1 MKMEFLRTHRER
13 ANAPVKEPVKEPVKA
28 PVKEPEPLEAIEDVW
43 TPAAQMATIG
53 IFVILLVAA
62 LYLSRPVLLPV
73 VAAMVI
79 GTTLAPIV
87 KAAARHRVSPWAT
100 AIVLGVVLVVAA
112 GVAVTLLAAPVSEWI
127 GKAPEIGAAIKQKL
141 YVLDR
146 PLAALRELQEVFL
159 PTIGRTVAVEPSQLG
174 MVTPVISVVTP
185 AVIEVTLFFVTL
197 VFFLATQFDF
207 RRYMASFFT
216 SRNAKL
222 RFIRITNDIE
232 EHLGSYVAVVTIINF
247 GLGVVV
253 AIGAWL
259 FGLPSPI
266 IFGIMAA
273 VLNYIPY
280 IGAACM
286 TLILLGVGL
295 VTFPSLGMALIPPA
309 TFVAVATIEGQF
321 ITPTVLGHRLTLN
334 PLVVLLALAFWAWL
348 WGPMGA
354 FLAVPLTI
362 VGLVTLQHLFP
373 PDESKLPD

>member
-1 MKMEFLRTHRER
+1 VKVDFLRSPRER
-13 ANAPVKEPVKEPVKA
+13 AKTPPVKE
-28 PVKEPEPLEAIEDVW
+28 PVKEPEPLEAVEDVW
-43 TPAAQMATIG
+43 TSAAQMATVG
-53 IFVILLVAA
+53 IFVLLLVAA
-62 LYLSRPVLLPV
+62 LYLIRPVLLPV

-87 KAAARHRVSPWAT
+87 KAAARHRVSPWVT
-100 AIVLGVVLVVAA
+100 AIALGVVLIVIAS
-112 GVAVTLLAAPVSEWI
+112 VAVTLLAAPVSEWI
-127 GKAPEIGAAIKQKL
+127 GKAPEIGAAIRQKL

-146 PLAALRELQEVFL
+146 PLAALRELQEVIL
-159 PTIGRTVAVEPSQLG
+159 PAQGTTVAVEPSLS

-207 RRYMASFFT
+207 RRYTASFFT

-259 FGLPSPI
+259 FGFPSPI
-266 IFGIMAA
+266 IFGVLAA

-280 IGAACM
+280 IGAACV

-295 VTFPSLGMALIPPA
+295 VTFPSLGLALIPSA
-309 TFVAVATIEGQF
+309 AFVAVATIEGQF
-321 ITPTVLGHRLTLN
+321 ITPTVLGRRLTLN
-334 PLVVLLALAFWAWL
+334 PMVVLLALAFWAWL

>member
-1 MKMEFLRTHRER
+1 MDFLRSPRER
-13 ANAPVKEPVKEPVKA
+13 AKTPPVKEPVKEP
-28 PVKEPEPLEAIEDVW
+28 EPLEAIEAIEDVW
-43 TPAAQMATIG
+43 TPAAQMATVG
-53 IFVILLVAA
+53 IFVLLLVAA

-73 VAAMVI
+73 VAAMII

-87 KAAARHRVSPWAT
+87 KAAARRRVSPWVT
-100 AIVLGVVLVVAA
+100 AIALGVVLIVAA
-112 GVAVTLLAAPVSEWI
+112 AVAVTLLAAPVSEWI

-159 PTIGRTVAVEPSQLG
+159 PSPGRTVAVEPSQLG

-185 AVIEVTLFFVTL
+185 AVIEVTLLFVTL
-197 VFFLATQFDF
+197 VFFLATQIDS

-247 GLGVVV
+247 CLGVVV

-259 FGLPSPI
+259 FGFPSPI
-266 IFGIMAA
+266 IFGILAA

-286 TLILLGVGL
+286 TLILLGVSL
-295 VTFPSLGMALIPPA
+295 VTFPSLGLALIPPA

-373 PDESKLPD
+373 ADESKLPD

>member
-1 MKMEFLRTHRER
+1 MEFLRTHRER

-100 AIVLGVVLVVAA
+100 AIVLGVVLIVAA
-112 GVAVTLLAAPVSEWI
+112 TVAVTLLAAPVSEWI

-159 PTIGRTVAVEPSQLG
+159 PSLRRTVAVEPSQLG

-207 RRYMASFFT
+207 RRYTASFFT

-259 FGLPSPI
+259 FGFPSPI

>member
-1 MKMEFLRTHRER
+1 
-13 ANAPVKEPVKEPVKA
+13 
-28 PVKEPEPLEAIEDVW
+28 
-43 TPAAQMATIG
+43 MATVG
-53 IFVILLVAA
+53 IFVLLLVAA
-62 LYLSRPVLLPV
+62 LYLIRPVLLPV

-87 KAAARHRVSPWAT
+87 KAAARRRVSPWVT
-100 AIVLGVVLVVAA
+100 AVALGIVLIVIA
-112 GVAVTLLAAPVSEWI
+112 GIAVTLLAAPVSEWI
-127 GKAPEIGAAIKQKL
+127 GKAPEIGAAIRQKL

-146 PLAALRELQEVFL
+146 PLAALRELQEVIL
-159 PTIGRTVAVEPSQLG
+159 PSTGRTVAVEPSLS

-185 AVIEVTLFFVTL
+185 AVIEITLFFVTL

-207 RRYMASFFT
+207 RRYTASFFT

-222 RFIRITNDIE
+222 RFIRITNDLE
-232 EHLGSYVAVVTIINF
+232 EHLGSYVAVVTMINF

-259 FGLPSPI
+259 FGFPSPI
-266 IFGIMAA
+266 IFGILAA

-286 TLILLGVGL
+286 TLLLLGVGL
-295 VTFPSLGMALIPPA
+295 VTFTSLSMALIPPA
-309 TFVAVATIEGQF
+309 TFVVVATIEGQF
-321 ITPTVLGHRLTLN
+321 ITPTVLGRRLTLN

-362 VGLVTLQHLFP
+362 VGLVTLHHLFP

>member
-1 MKMEFLRTHRER
+1 MEFLRTHRER

-87 KAAARHRVSPWAT
+87 KSAARHRVSPWAT
-100 AIVLGVVLVVAA
+100 AIVLGVVLIVAA

-159 PTIGRTVAVEPSQLG
+159 PSLRRTVAVEPSQLG

-207 RRYMASFFT
+207 RRYTASFFT

-259 FGLPSPI
+259 FGFPSPI
-266 IFGIMAA
+266 IFGILAA